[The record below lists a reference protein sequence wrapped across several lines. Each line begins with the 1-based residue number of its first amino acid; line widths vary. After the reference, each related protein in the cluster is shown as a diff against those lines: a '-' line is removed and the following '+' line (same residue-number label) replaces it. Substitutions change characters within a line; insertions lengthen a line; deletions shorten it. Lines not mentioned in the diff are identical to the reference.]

1 LIFEEDPAVFYDILV
16 EKNVRFIAL
25 RASSL
30 IARVQETGF
39 LSPVGSVGGWTIYEF
54 APAS

>member
-16 EKNVRFIAL
+16 EKNVRYVAL
-25 RASSL
+25 QAAAL
-30 IARVQETGF
+30 KARVQETGF
-39 LSPVGSVGGWTIYEF
+39 LSPLGTVDGWTIYEF